1 MRLDVLNKK
10 DEKVVAKLLDLY
22 ETSFPASERRDRTK
36 LTDMIGTNDFM
47 RFCAIID
54 NHDQLAGLFIYWD
67 FPQFVYGEHFAIFP
81 EMRNHGVGRDLLGHL
96 FAITDKPIYIEV
108 EPAEDEMSVRRVEFY
123 RRNGF
128 ETVTKDYFQPP
139 YENGGDGLPLW
150 IMAHGQTN
158 AETTKAAVET
168 IIKQVYHDNY

>member
-128 ETVTKDYFQPP
+128 ETVTK
-139 YENGGDGLPLW
+139 ESKCTTTTTEHGDETHIQSLYPRVE
-150 IMAHGQTN
+150 AHFHNLDLLT
-158 AETTKAAVET
+158 
-168 IIKQVYHDNY
+168 